1 MQMNSNISIERKK
14 VDCNA
19 LPKGW
24 QREEVLRKSGISAGK
39 VDVYYYS
46 PTGKRIDSKPQLARH
61 LGDAIDIS
69 SFDFQKGKFI
79 QHLPPPS
86 ISLYRC
92 LPATTSVVSSSSSGG
107 GTGGSTGS
115 STSMT
120 VAGSA
125 TLPTLGGGI
134 TIIPSHHPS
143 VGHSLKRKHR
153 MGSQASALSSSSSI
167 ASHHNLLSSCTTMTT
182 TTTTSTNLPLK
193 QQQLEFS
200 RAMRTDV
207 SLVPPIRQTASIF
220 KQPVTVIRNHEN
232 SKTKNDT
239 KQGAQQQDKPKQLFW
254 EKRLECMRACHAT
267 GEQFDDIVLPK
278 SLKPLG
284 PNVHEQTV
292 MQSLATALHVLNT
305 PVTGQTATKTE
316 FQKNATAFINP
327 DQPLM
332 QGILIS
338 EDDIRRQEDRVSVA
352 RKKLQEALKV

>member
-1 MQMNSNISIERKK
+1 MQMNSNISIERKRI
-14 VDCNA
+14 DCNA

-61 LGDAIDIS
+61 LGDAIDLS

-79 QHLPPPS
+79 LHLPAPS

-92 LPATTSVVSSSSSGG
+92 LPGSGTGASASTSGSSGSGG
-107 GTGGSTGS
+107 GS
-115 STSMT
+115 S
-120 VAGSA
+120 
-125 TLPTLGGGI
+125 I
-134 TIIPSHHPS
+134 TIVPQT
-143 VGHSLKRKHR
+143 GNSLKRKHNVLSS
-153 MGSQASALSSSSSI
+153 GTTTSSSSSSSNVS
-167 ASHHNLLSSCTTMTT
+167 ASNT
-182 TTTTSTNLPLK
+182 K
-193 QQQLEFS
+193 QQQHLEFS

-220 KQPVTVIRNHEN
+220 KQPVTVIRNHEGN
-232 SKTKNDT
+232 KVKHDA
-239 KQGAQQQDKPKQLFW
+239 KHGAQDKPKQLFW
-254 EKRLECMRACHAT
+254 EKRLENMRACHAT

-284 PNVHEQTV
+284 PNIHEQTV

-305 PVTGQTATKTE
+305 PVTGQTAAKTD
-316 FQKNATAFINP
+316 FQKNAAAFINP

-338 EDDIRRQEDRVSVA
+338 EDDIRRQEDRVTMA
-352 RKKLQEALKV
+352 RRKLQEALKA

>member
-39 VDVYYYS
+39 VDVYYY
-46 PTGKRIDSKPQLARH
+46 
-61 LGDAIDIS
+61 
-69 SFDFQKGKFI
+69 
-79 QHLPPPS
+79 
-86 ISLYRC
+86 
-92 LPATTSVVSSSSSGG
+92 
-107 GTGGSTGS
+107 
-115 STSMT
+115 
-120 VAGSA
+120 
-125 TLPTLGGGI
+125 
-134 TIIPSHHPS
+134 
-143 VGHSLKRKHR
+143 
-153 MGSQASALSSSSSI
+153 
-167 ASHHNLLSSCTTMTT
+167 
-182 TTTTSTNLPLK
+182 
-193 QQQLEFS
+193 S